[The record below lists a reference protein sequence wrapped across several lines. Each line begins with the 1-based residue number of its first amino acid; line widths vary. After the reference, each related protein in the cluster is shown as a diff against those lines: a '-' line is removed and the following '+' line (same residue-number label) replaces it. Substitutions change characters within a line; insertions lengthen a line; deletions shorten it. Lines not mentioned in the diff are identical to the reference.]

1 MEKSE
6 ELHQH
11 KKKMHF
17 EHGQLW
23 KNRTFEIKKL
33 MMEDNYTDKMYT

>member
-1 MEKSE
+1 
-6 ELHQH
+6 
-11 KKKMHF
+11 MHF